1 MFTIKSCLNFVEYSR
16 TPWSSFLVDRFYESI
31 NPQNKQTNHR
41 YSALL
46 SDNYALLDCQT
57 LWLLVDDEG
66 ALLSPFLHLL

>member
-1 MFTIKSCLNFVEYSR
+1 M
-16 TPWSSFLVDRFYESI
+16 DRFYESI